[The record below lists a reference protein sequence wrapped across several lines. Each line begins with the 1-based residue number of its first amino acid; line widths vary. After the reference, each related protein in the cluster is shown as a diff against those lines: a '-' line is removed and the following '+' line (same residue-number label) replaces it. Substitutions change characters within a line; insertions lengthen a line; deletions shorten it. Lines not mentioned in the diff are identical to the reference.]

1 MLDHAPVVIL
11 KGIINIEMAYTKLI
25 SEITTVINRKFEAI
39 SANYNFD
46 LGDEFEYAICDFLD
60 LILPEKYGVCRG
72 FAVTKSDEKA
82 GDDIIV
88 YDKERFHRL
97 RLIDK
102 KSFEKKIEVPIEA
115 VYAYFEAKHKLIC
128 NGVKS
133 NFRKAV
139 EQTESIKQ
147 LERQGRKLLSIDHNI
162 GLGDMF
168 SVDRRPKWP
177 NIANPIFTGIIARQ
191 FEDDGNLKAEVI
203 NLNQL
208 IMAPDIIIAGENHII
223 KTEVIDN
230 EIEHLDSPFFIK
242 GNNPLMH
249 YEKQNSAFA
258 IGIIQILYAL
268 DNIRLGRMP
277 YSKIIMEAIK

>member
-1 MLDHAPVVIL
+1 
-11 KGIINIEMAYTKLI
+11 MAYAKLI
-25 SEITTVINRKFEAI
+25 SEITSVINRKFETI

-46 LGDEFEYAICDFLD
+46 LGDEFEYAICDFLN

-102 KSFEKKIEVPIEA
+102 NSFEKKIEVPIEA
-115 VYAYFEAKHKLIC
+115 VYAYFEAKHKLVC
-128 NGVKS
+128 NGSDS
-133 NFRKAV
+133 NFQKAV
-139 EQTESIKQ
+139 EQTEAIKK
-147 LERQGRKLLSIDHNI
+147 LERQDRKMLSIDHNI

-168 SVDRRPKWP
+168 SLDGRPKWP
-177 NIANPIFTGIIARQ
+177 KIANPIFTGIIARQ
-191 FEDDGNLKAEVI
+191 FEDYGNLNSEVL
-203 NLNQL
+203 NLNQM
-208 IMAPDIIIAGENHII
+208 INAPDIIIAGDNHII
-223 KTEVIDN
+223 KPEVIDN
-230 EIEHLDSPFFIK
+230 EKEHNDSPFYIK
-242 GNNPLMH
+242 ENNPLIH